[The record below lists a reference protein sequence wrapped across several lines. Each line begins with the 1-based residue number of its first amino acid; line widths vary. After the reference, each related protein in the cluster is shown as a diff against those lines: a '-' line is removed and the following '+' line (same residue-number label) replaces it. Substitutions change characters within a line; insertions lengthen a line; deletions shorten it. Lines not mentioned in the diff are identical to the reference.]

1 MRNLGGAIGI
11 AVSSTMLND
20 RLNLHYERLDEHLN
34 AGRPV
39 VESMLA
45 EAGRAFRGD
54 RRRRAECGQRGTRPV
69 ARVADARSA
78 RAHFLR
84 RVFRRVALFRGRL
97 AERAVLAPV
106 RQHRAAAR
114 RPLRIHHEA
123 DRYQSTRERGIAD
136 ARGVRGAT
144 RDATRICRKPSRP
157 SRRLAWSVDAPQDS
171 VSADAWWAQFG
182 DPVMHQ
188 LVESVLT
195 GNLDVQAAVE
205 RVKQAQDLVTQNRA
219 ALLPEL
225 NATATASTARQNTPP
240 PLGYV
245 RQAGFGLTASWTPD
259 VFGGERL
266 AVLAAQA
273 QVSGREAAL
282 NQLRLALAANTA
294 AAYIDLRWAQSQLQI
309 LSDNEQIRA
318 RALKL
323 TQERLHY
330 GLSTQLDVARA
341 QNQLQDL
348 QAQIPRMQ
356 STVQH
361 QLSLIAVYSG
371 RTPESVDSLLL
382 ADARDIPVP
391 AQSAPQMLPSEALL
405 QRPDVR
411 TAYAT
416 VEQRAA
422 EVGVSKAQRYP
433 QFRINLADGL
443 LASSYLGLPTLTDNL
458 FSAALNAT
466 SPIFNAGRI
475 TANIDASE
483 SRMRESQLGLQQ
495 TILQALKEIEDNRSD
510 LVSGAVQVQRLGG
523 ALDASNHAL
532 RLSTELY
539 KGGATDFLDVLTA
552 QEAYL
557 RDAESLNQAKREH
570 ALAAVALYRSLGGG
584 WDAPDRRS
592 RRYRR
597 NADSRR

>member
-1 MRNLGGAIGI
+1 MKRIVMKLVASAAFLTLAAC
-11 AVSSTMLND
+11 AVQPAT
-20 RLNLHYERLDEHLN
+20 H
-34 AGRPV
+34 
-39 VESMLA
+39 
-45 EAGRAFRGD
+45 
-54 RRRRAECGQRGTRPV
+54 
-69 ARVADARSA
+69 ADLP
-78 RAHFLR
+78 HT
-84 RVFRRVALFRGRL
+84 VQT
-97 AERAVLAPV
+97 LAP
-106 RQHRAAAR
+106 A
-114 RPLRIHHEA
+114 
-123 DRYQSTRERGIAD
+123 
-136 ARGVRGAT
+136 
-144 RDATRICRKPSRP
+144 
-157 SRRLAWSVDAPQDS
+157 AWSVDAPQDS
-171 VSADAWWAQFG
+171 VNTDAWWAQFG

-188 LVESVLT
+188 LIESVLT
-195 GNLDVQAAVE
+195 GNLDVQAAAE

-219 ALLPEL
+219 ALVPEL
-225 NATATASTARQNTPP
+225 DANAGASTERQNTPP

-245 RQAGFGLTASWTPD
+245 RRAGFGLSASWTPD

-266 AVLAAQA
+266 AVLASQA
-273 QVSGREAAL
+273 QVSGSEAAL

-294 AAYIDLRWAQSQLQI
+294 AAYIDLRWAQAQLQI
-309 LSDNEQIRA
+309 LDDNEQIRS

-348 QAQIPRMQ
+348 QAQIPRVQ
-356 STVQH
+356 SAVQH

-371 RTPESVDSLLL
+371 RTPESVDTLVLS
-382 ADARDIPVP
+382 DAREIPVP
-391 AQSAPQMLPSEALL
+391 AQSAPVVLPSDALL
-405 QRPDVR
+405 HRPDVR
-411 TAYAT
+411 TAYAI

-433 QFRINLADGL
+433 QFKINLTDGL

-495 TILQALKEIEDNRSD
+495 TMLQALKEIEDNRSD

-539 KGGATDFLDVLTA
+539 KGGASSFLDVLDA

-557 RDAESLNQAKREH
+557 RDSESLNQARREH
-570 ALAAVALYRSLGGG
+570 ALSAIALYRSLGGG
-584 WDAPDRRS
+584 WEQGETVAARAP
-592 RRYRR
+592 
-597 NADSRR
+597 

>member
-1 MRNLGGAIGI
+1 MKPIVLK
-11 AVSSTMLND
+11 
-20 RLNLHYERLDEHLN
+20 
-34 AGRPV
+34 
-39 VESMLA
+39 
-45 EAGRAFRGD
+45 
-54 RRRRAECGQRGTRPV
+54 
-69 ARVADARSA
+69 
-78 RAHFLR
+78 
-84 RVFRRVALFRGRL
+84 
-97 AERAVLAPV
+97 VLAS
-106 RQHRAAAR
+106 AALLTLAACAV
-114 RPLRIHHEA
+114 PPA
-123 DRYQSTRERGIAD
+123 DHAD
-136 ARGVRGAT
+136 LPQTVKTVAPA
-144 RDATRICRKPSRP
+144 
-157 SRRLAWSVDAPQDS
+157 AWNVDAPQDS
-171 VSADAWWAQFG
+171 VSADTWWAQFG

-205 RVKQAQDLVTQNRA
+205 RVKQAQDLATQDRA

-225 NATATASTARQNTPP
+225 NANAGASDSRQNTPP

-245 RQAGFGLTASWTPD
+245 RQAGFGLSASWTPD

-273 QVSGREAAL
+273 QVSGREASL
-282 NQLRLALAANTA
+282 NQVRLALAANTA

-323 TQERLHY
+323 TQERLHF

-348 QAQIPRMQ
+348 QAQIPRIQ
-356 STVQH
+356 SAVQH

-371 RTPESVDSLLL
+371 RTPESVDGLLL
-382 ADARDIPVP
+382 ANAREIPLP
-391 AQSAPQMLPSEALL
+391 AQSVPQMLPSEALL
-405 QRPDVR
+405 KRPDVR

-422 EVGVSKAQRYP
+422 EVGVSRAQRYP
-433 QFRINLADGL
+433 QFRLNLADGL

-495 TILQALKEIEDNRSD
+495 TMLQALKEIEDNRSD
-510 LVSGAVQVQRLGG
+510 LVNGSVQVQRLGG
-523 ALDASNHAL
+523 ALDASGHAL

-539 KGGATDFLDVLTA
+539 KNGASSFLDVLDA

-557 RDAESLNQAKREH
+557 RDDESLNQAKREH
-570 ALAAVALYRSLGGG
+570 ALAAVSLYRSLGGG
-584 WDAPDRRS
+584 WDLPGTVTAVS
-592 RRYRR
+592 A
-597 NADSRR
+597 NN

>member
-1 MRNLGGAIGI
+1 MKPIVLK
-11 AVSSTMLND
+11 
-20 RLNLHYERLDEHLN
+20 
-34 AGRPV
+34 
-39 VESMLA
+39 
-45 EAGRAFRGD
+45 
-54 RRRRAECGQRGTRPV
+54 
-69 ARVADARSA
+69 
-78 RAHFLR
+78 
-84 RVFRRVALFRGRL
+84 
-97 AERAVLAPV
+97 VLAS
-106 RQHRAAAR
+106 AALLTLAACAV
-114 RPLRIHHEA
+114 PPAEHA
-123 DRYQSTRERGIAD
+123 DLPQTVKTVAP
-136 ARGVRGAT
+136 A
-144 RDATRICRKPSRP
+144 
-157 SRRLAWSVDAPQDS
+157 AWNVDAPQDS
-171 VSADAWWAQFG
+171 VSADTWWAQFG

-205 RVKQAQDLVTQNRA
+205 RVKQAQDLATQDRA

-225 NATATASTARQNTPP
+225 NANAGASDSRQNTPP

-245 RQAGFGLTASWTPD
+245 RQAGFGLSASWTPD

-273 QVSGREAAL
+273 QVSGREASL
-282 NQLRLALAANTA
+282 NQVRLVLAANTA

-323 TQERLHY
+323 TQERLHF

-348 QAQIPRMQ
+348 QAQIPRFQ
-356 STVQH
+356 SAVQH

-371 RTPESVDSLLL
+371 RTPESVDGLLL
-382 ADARDIPVP
+382 ANAREIPLP
-391 AQSAPQMLPSEALL
+391 AQSVPQMLPSEALL
-405 QRPDVR
+405 KRPDVR

-422 EVGVSKAQRYP
+422 EVGVSRAQRYP
-433 QFRINLADGL
+433 QFRLNLADGL

-495 TILQALKEIEDNRSD
+495 TMLQALKEIEDNRSD
-510 LVSGAVQVQRLGG
+510 LVSGSVQVQRLGG
-523 ALDASNHAL
+523 ALDASGHAL

-539 KGGATDFLDVLTA
+539 KNGASSFLDVLDA

-557 RDAESLNQAKREH
+557 RDDESLNQAKREH

-584 WDAPDRRS
+584 WDLPGTVTAVS
-592 RRYRR
+592 A
-597 NADSRR
+597 NN

>member
-1 MRNLGGAIGI
+1 MKPIVI
-11 AVSSTMLND
+11 K
-20 RLNLHYERLDEHLN
+20 
-34 AGRPV
+34 
-39 VESMLA
+39 
-45 EAGRAFRGD
+45 
-54 RRRRAECGQRGTRPV
+54 
-69 ARVADARSA
+69 
-78 RAHFLR
+78 
-84 RVFRRVALFRGRL
+84 
-97 AERAVLAPV
+97 VLAS
-106 RQHRAAAR
+106 AALLTLAACAVQ
-114 RPLRIHHEA
+114 PATHA
-123 DRYQSTRERGIAD
+123 DLPQTVKTLAP
-136 ARGVRGAT
+136 A
-144 RDATRICRKPSRP
+144 
-157 SRRLAWSVDAPQDS
+157 AWSVDAPQDN

-195 GNLDVQAAVE
+195 GNLDVQADGF
-205 RVKQAQDLVTQNRA
+205 RVRQAQGSGEAKPRGLA
-219 ALLPEL
+219 ARIERQRDRF
-225 NATATASTARQNTPP
+225 NSRQNTPP

-282 NQLRLALAANTA
+282 NQVRLALAANTA
-294 AAYIDLRWAQSQLQI
+294 AAYIDLRWAQTQLQI

-341 QNQLQDL
+341 RNQLEDL
-348 QAQIPRMQ
+348 QAQIPRIQ

-371 RTPESVDSLLL
+371 RTPESVDNLLL
-382 ADARDIPVP
+382 ADAREIPVP
-391 AQSAPQMLPSEALL
+391 AQSAPQVLPSDALL

-539 KGGATDFLDVLTA
+539 KGGASSFLDVLAA
-552 QEAYL
+552 QEAFL
-557 RDAESLNQAKREH
+557 RDSESLNQAKREH

-584 WDAPDRRS
+584 WDVGE
-592 RRYRR
+592 
-597 NADSRR
+597 NGHGCVG

>member
-1 MRNLGGAIGI
+1 MKPIVLK
-11 AVSSTMLND
+11 
-20 RLNLHYERLDEHLN
+20 
-34 AGRPV
+34 
-39 VESMLA
+39 
-45 EAGRAFRGD
+45 
-54 RRRRAECGQRGTRPV
+54 
-69 ARVADARSA
+69 
-78 RAHFLR
+78 
-84 RVFRRVALFRGRL
+84 
-97 AERAVLAPV
+97 VLAS
-106 RQHRAAAR
+106 AALLTLAACAV
-114 RPLRIHHEA
+114 PPA
-123 DRYQSTRERGIAD
+123 DHAD
-136 ARGVRGAT
+136 LPQTVKTVAPA
-144 RDATRICRKPSRP
+144 
-157 SRRLAWSVDAPQDS
+157 AWNVDAPQDS
-171 VSADAWWAQFG
+171 VSADTWWAQFG

-205 RVKQAQDLVTQNRA
+205 RVKQAQDLATQDRA

-225 NATATASTARQNTPP
+225 NANAGASDSRQNTPP

-245 RQAGFGLTASWTPD
+245 RQAGFGLSASWTPD

-273 QVSGREAAL
+273 QVSGREASL
-282 NQLRLALAANTA
+282 NQVRLALAANTA

-323 TQERLHY
+323 TQERLHF

-348 QAQIPRMQ
+348 QAQIPRIQ
-356 STVQH
+356 SAVQH

-371 RTPESVDSLLL
+371 RTPESVDGLLL
-382 ADARDIPVP
+382 ANAREIPLP
-391 AQSAPQMLPSEALL
+391 AQSVPQTLPSEALL
-405 QRPDVR
+405 KRPDVR

-422 EVGVSKAQRYP
+422 EVGVSRAQRYP
-433 QFRINLADGL
+433 QFRLNLADGL

-495 TILQALKEIEDNRSD
+495 TMLQALKEIEDNRSD
-510 LVSGAVQVQRLGG
+510 LVNGSVQVQRLGG
-523 ALDASNHAL
+523 ALDASGHAL

-539 KGGATDFLDVLTA
+539 KNGASSFLDVLDA

-557 RDAESLNQAKREH
+557 RDDESLNQAKREH
-570 ALAAVALYRSLGGG
+570 ALAAVSLYRSLGGG
-584 WDAPDRRS
+584 WDLPGTVTAVS
-592 RRYRR
+592 A
-597 NADSRR
+597 NN

>member
-1 MRNLGGAIGI
+1 MKPI
-11 AVSSTMLND
+11 VMK
-20 RLNLHYERLDEHLN
+20 
-34 AGRPV
+34 
-39 VESMLA
+39 
-45 EAGRAFRGD
+45 
-54 RRRRAECGQRGTRPV
+54 
-69 ARVADARSA
+69 
-78 RAHFLR
+78 
-84 RVFRRVALFRGRL
+84 
-97 AERAVLAPV
+97 VLASAALLTLAACAVQPETHADL
-106 RQHRAAAR
+106 QHTVQTVA
-114 RPLRIHHEA
+114 P
-123 DRYQSTRERGIAD
+123 T
-136 ARGVRGAT
+136 
-144 RDATRICRKPSRP
+144 
-157 SRRLAWSVDAPQDS
+157 AWNVDAPQDS
-171 VSADAWWAQFG
+171 INANTWWTQFG

-205 RVKQAQDLVTQNRA
+205 RVKQAQDLAKQNRA

-225 NATATASTARQNTPP
+225 NASATASDSRQNTPP

-245 RQAGFGLTASWTPD
+245 RQAGVGVTASWTPD

-266 AVLAAQA
+266 AVLAAEGASVGSAGGLESTAPGTRGEHSRGVYRSALGAIAIADSQRQRTDPRPRPETHA
-273 QVSGREAAL
+273 GALALRTVDATRRRACTESVGRFAGADPAHPVGRAASTEPDRGVFGAHAGERR
-282 NQLRLALAANTA
+282 RLAAAAN
-294 AAYIDLRWAQSQLQI
+294 
-309 LSDNEQIRA
+309 
-318 RALKL
+318 
-323 TQERLHY
+323 
-330 GLSTQLDVARA
+330 
-341 QNQLQDL
+341 
-348 QAQIPRMQ
+348 
-356 STVQH
+356 
-361 QLSLIAVYSG
+361 
-371 RTPESVDSLLL
+371 
-382 ADARDIPVP
+382 ARDIPVP
-391 AQSAPQMLPSEALL
+391 AQSVPQMLPSEALL

-411 TAYAT
+411 NAYAT

-433 QFRINLADGL
+433 QFRLNLADGL

-495 TILQALKEIEDNRSD
+495 TMLQALKEIEDNRSD

-532 RLSTELY
+532 RLSSELY
-539 KGGATDFLDVLTA
+539 KGGATDFLDVLAA

-584 WDAPDRRS
+584 WDVPETVTAAS
-592 RRYRR
+592 A
-597 NADSRR
+597 N

>member
-1 MRNLGGAIGI
+1 MKPIVLK
-11 AVSSTMLND
+11 
-20 RLNLHYERLDEHLN
+20 
-34 AGRPV
+34 
-39 VESMLA
+39 
-45 EAGRAFRGD
+45 
-54 RRRRAECGQRGTRPV
+54 
-69 ARVADARSA
+69 
-78 RAHFLR
+78 
-84 RVFRRVALFRGRL
+84 
-97 AERAVLAPV
+97 VLAS
-106 RQHRAAAR
+106 AALLTLAACAV
-114 RPLRIHHEA
+114 PPA
-123 DRYQSTRERGIAD
+123 DHAD
-136 ARGVRGAT
+136 LPQTVKTVAPA
-144 RDATRICRKPSRP
+144 
-157 SRRLAWSVDAPQDS
+157 AWNVDAPQDS
-171 VSADAWWAQFG
+171 VSADTWWAQFG

-205 RVKQAQDLVTQNRA
+205 RVKQAQDLATQDRA

-225 NATATASTARQNTPP
+225 NANAGASDSRQNTPP

-245 RQAGFGLTASWTPD
+245 RQAGFGLSASWTPD

-273 QVSGREAAL
+273 QVSGRKASL
-282 NQLRLALAANTA
+282 NQVRLALAANTA

-323 TQERLHY
+323 TQERLHF

-348 QAQIPRMQ
+348 QAQIPRIQ
-356 STVQH
+356 SAVQH

-371 RTPESVDSLLL
+371 RTPESVDGLLL
-382 ADARDIPVP
+382 ANAREIPLP
-391 AQSAPQMLPSEALL
+391 AQSVPQMLPSEALL
-405 QRPDVR
+405 KRPDVR

-422 EVGVSKAQRYP
+422 EVGVSRAQRYP
-433 QFRINLADGL
+433 QFRLNLADGL

-495 TILQALKEIEDNRSD
+495 TMLQALKEIEDNRSD
-510 LVSGAVQVQRLGG
+510 LVNGSVQVQRLGG
-523 ALDASNHAL
+523 ALDASGHAL

-539 KGGATDFLDVLTA
+539 KNGASSFLDVLDA

-557 RDAESLNQAKREH
+557 RDDESLNQAKREH
-570 ALAAVALYRSLGGG
+570 ALAAVSLYRSLGGG
-584 WDAPDRRS
+584 WDLPGTVTAVS
-592 RRYRR
+592 A
-597 NADSRR
+597 NN

>member
-1 MRNLGGAIGI
+1 
-11 AVSSTMLND
+11 
-20 RLNLHYERLDEHLN
+20 
-34 AGRPV
+34 
-39 VESMLA
+39 
-45 EAGRAFRGD
+45 
-54 RRRRAECGQRGTRPV
+54 
-69 ARVADARSA
+69 
-78 RAHFLR
+78 
-84 RVFRRVALFRGRL
+84 
-97 AERAVLAPV
+97 
-106 RQHRAAAR
+106 
-114 RPLRIHHEA
+114 
-123 DRYQSTRERGIAD
+123 
-136 ARGVRGAT
+136 
-144 RDATRICRKPSRP
+144 
-157 SRRLAWSVDAPQDS
+157 
-171 VSADAWWAQFG
+171 
-182 DPVMHQ
+182 
-188 LVESVLT
+188 VLT

-205 RVKQAQDLVTQNRA
+205 RVKQAQDLATQNRA

-225 NATATASTARQNTPP
+225 NASATASDSRQNTPP

-245 RQAGFGLTASWTPD
+245 RQAGFGLSASWTPD

-282 NQLRLALAANTA
+282 NQVRLALAANTA
-294 AAYIDLRWAQSQLQI
+294 AAYIDLRWAQAQLQI

-356 STVQH
+356 SVVQH

-382 ADARDIPVP
+382 ANARDIPVP
-391 AQSAPQMLPSEALL
+391 SQSAPQVLPSAALL

-422 EVGVSKAQRYP
+422 EVGVSRAQRYP
-433 QFRINLADGL
+433 QFKINLADGL

-495 TILQALKEIEDNRSD
+495 TMLQALKEIEDNRSD

-539 KGGATDFLDVLTA
+539 KGGASSFLDVLAA
-552 QEAYL
+552 QEAFL
-557 RDAESLNQAKREH
+557 RDSESLNQARREH

-584 WDAPDRRS
+584 WDAPDAAMAVSANR
-592 RRYRR
+592 
-597 NADSRR
+597 

>member
-1 MRNLGGAIGI
+1 
-11 AVSSTMLND
+11 MLI
-20 RLNLHYERLDEHLN
+20 EEF
-34 AGRPV
+34 
-39 VESMLA
+39 SMK
-45 EAGRAFRGD
+45 
-54 RRRRAECGQRGTRPV
+54 PIV
-69 ARVADARSA
+69 MK
-78 RAHFLR
+78 
-84 RVFRRVALFRGRL
+84 
-97 AERAVLAPV
+97 VLAS
-106 RQHRAAAR
+106 AALLALAACAVQ
-114 RPLRIHHEA
+114 PETHA
-123 DRYQSTRERGIAD
+123 DLPHTVQTIAP
-136 ARGVRGAT
+136 T
-144 RDATRICRKPSRP
+144 
-157 SRRLAWSVDAPQDS
+157 AWNVDAPQDS
-171 VSADAWWAQFG
+171 INADTWWAQFG

-205 RVKQAQDLVTQNRA
+205 RVKQAQDLATQNRA

-225 NATATASTARQNTPP
+225 NAGAGASDSRQNTPP

-245 RQAGFGLTASWTPD
+245 RQAGFGVTASWTPD

-273 QVSGREAAL
+273 QVSGRQAAL

-341 QNQLQDL
+341 QNQLEDL
-348 QAQIPRMQ
+348 QAQIPRVQ
-356 STVQH
+356 SAVQH

-371 RTPESVDSLLL
+371 RTPESVDGLLL
-382 ADARDIPVP
+382 ADANKARDIPVP
-391 AQSAPQMLPSEALL
+391 AQSVPQTLPSDALL

-411 TAYAT
+411 NAYAM

-433 QFRINLADGL
+433 QFRLNLADGL

-495 TILQALKEIEDNRSD
+495 TMLQALKEIEDNRSD

-539 KGGATDFLDVLTA
+539 KNGATDFLDVLAA

-584 WDAPDRRS
+584 WDVPVTVTAAS
-592 RRYRR
+592 A
-597 NADSRR
+597 N

>member
-1 MRNLGGAIGI
+1 MKPFVIK
-11 AVSSTMLND
+11 
-20 RLNLHYERLDEHLN
+20 
-34 AGRPV
+34 
-39 VESMLA
+39 
-45 EAGRAFRGD
+45 
-54 RRRRAECGQRGTRPV
+54 
-69 ARVADARSA
+69 
-78 RAHFLR
+78 
-84 RVFRRVALFRGRL
+84 
-97 AERAVLAPV
+97 VLAS
-106 RQHRAAAR
+106 AALLTLAACAVQ
-114 RPLRIHHEA
+114 PETHA
-123 DRYQSTRERGIAD
+123 DLPHTVQTVAP
-136 ARGVRGAT
+136 AT
-144 RDATRICRKPSRP
+144 
-157 SRRLAWSVDAPQDS
+157 WSVDAPQDS
-171 VSADAWWAQFG
+171 VSANAWWTQFG

-188 LVESVLT
+188 LVEAVLT

-205 RVKQAQDLVTQNRA
+205 RVKQAQDLTTQNRA

-225 NATATASTARQNTPP
+225 NASAIASDSRQNTPP

-245 RQAGFGLTASWTPD
+245 RQAGVGVTASWTPD

-273 QVSGREAAL
+273 QVSGREGAL

-348 QAQIPRMQ
+348 QAQIPRVQ

-382 ADARDIPVP
+382 ANARDIPVP
-391 AQSAPQMLPSEALL
+391 AQSVPQTLPSQALL

-443 LASSYLGLPTLTDNL
+443 LAASYLGLPTLTDNL

-495 TILQALKEIEDNRSD
+495 TMLQALKEIEDNRSD
-510 LVSGAVQVQRLGG
+510 LVNEAVQVERLGG
-523 ALDASNHAL
+523 ALDASNQAL

-539 KGGATDFLDVLTA
+539 KGGASSFLDVLAA

-557 RDAESLNQAKREH
+557 RDSESLNQAKREH

-584 WDAPDRRS
+584 WDAPETVTAAAA
-592 RRYRR
+592 
-597 NADSRR
+597 N